1 MAGQTTRDVNPMMQ
15 RPGTWRE
22 RERAV
27 RSSPLPPIVRLI
39 HPAPAL
45 AVTCLSAAL
54 ASILAL
60 QAGSDFPLSRVALT
74 TVGVFGSQVLI
85 GALNDWADRDRDAG
99 RSDKPIA
106 AGRVRPATA
115 LLVAVA
121 GLALQLGASYIL
133 GPLALLLGAGASA
146 SAVAYDLWLSRTAL
160 SPLPYLVS
168 FGLLPLWI
176 AAGVGTP
183 VQRVTPAAVLVAP
196 FAVASHLANVLRDF
210 DADAA
215 AGSRNL
221 AQLLGRRRAHRLAVG
236 LAALTGIGIG
246 VAFAM
251 TGQLAGWSVAL
262 GVAGLLAIAVGA
274 RTPAGLWTGMLL
286 AAIAWTAAWALSSA

>member
-1 MAGQTTRDVNPMMQ
+1 M
-15 RPGTWRE
+15 GTDGGTIE
-22 RERAV
+22 
-27 RSSPLPPIVRLI
+27 PLLPILQLI

-60 QAGSDFPLSRVALT
+60 QAGGDFPTARVALT
-74 TVGVFGSQVLI
+74 TLSVLGSQVLI

-106 AGRVRPATA
+106 SGRVRPATA
-115 LLVAVA
+115 LLLA
-121 GLALQLGASYIL
+121 GTGLVVQLAAASFLGLQV
-133 GPLALLLGAGASA
+133 LLIGAGASA
-146 SAVAYDLWLSRTAL
+146 SAIAYDLWLSRTAL

-168 FGLLPLWI
+168 FGLLPLWV
-176 AAGVGTP
+176 AAGVGVP
-183 VQRVTPAAVLVAP
+183 LERVAAAGVLVAP
-196 FAVASHLANVLRDF
+196 FAVAAHLANVLRDF

-221 AQLLGRRRAHRLAVG
+221 AQMLGRRRAHKLAVG

-246 VAFAM
+246 LAFALA
-251 TGQLAGWSVAL
+251 GQLTGWSAAL
-262 GVAGLLAIAVGA
+262 GIAGLMALTLGA
-274 RTPAGLWTGMLL
+274 RTPRGLWNAVLV
-286 AAIAWTAAWALSSA
+286 AAVAWTAAWALASA